1 MNAPLAYATMSATE
15 SSLSD
20 HATAL
25 LTSMRTLQAAASN
38 VTELLEQAGFA
49 GLRGDTADDLRQA
62 LAAHHHLVHEF
73 NVKVRTSA
81 GITTFCTCATNAA
94 CAAEAELERQGDT
107 PCGITVTPATSAE
120 PDRPALAAAHR
131 FFGVTATLDAALEDP
146 RLGRALRSYA
156 RKHPVRR
163 MPPVDFKSL
172 AANDR
177 G

>member
-1 MNAPLAYATMSATE
+1 MIAPLSCATTLKPE
-15 SSLSD
+15 TTLSD
-20 HATAL
+20 HAAAM
-25 LTSMRTLQAAASN
+25 LTSMAKLHTAAAN
-38 VTELLEQAGFA
+38 AYELLADAGFA
-49 GLRGDTADDLRQA
+49 GFTGDTADDLRQA
-62 LAAHHHLVHEF
+62 LAIHNQLVQEF

-81 GITTFCTCATNAA
+81 GITTFCTCAANAA

-107 PCGITVTPATSAE
+107 PCGITVTPAE

-131 FFGVTATLDAALEDP
+131 FFGVTAPLDAALEDP

-163 MPPVDFKSL
+163 MPTTDFKSL

-177 G
+177 D

>member
-1 MNAPLAYATMSATE
+1 MNAPRSYSTMATPE

-20 HATAL
+20 HASAML
-25 LTSMRTLQAAASN
+25 VSMAKLQTAAAN
-38 VTELLEQAGFA
+38 AHELLVEAGFA
-49 GLRGDTADDLRQA
+49 GFGGDTVDDFRQA
-62 LAAHHHLVHEF
+62 LAAHNHLVHEF

-107 PCGITVTPATSAE
+107 PCGITVTPSN
-120 PDRPALAAAHR
+120 PDDQALAAAYVALR
-131 FFGVTATLDAALEDP
+131 VAGPLDKALKDP
-146 RLGRALRSYA
+146 SIGRAIRSYA

-163 MPPVDFKSL
+163 PPVTDFKSL

-177 G
+177 D

>member
-1 MNAPLAYATMSATE
+1 MNAPLPDATKAAIEFT
-15 SSLSD
+15 LSH
-20 HATAL
+20 HAKAL
-25 LTSMRTLQAAASN
+25 LASMNALQSAATNAY
-38 VTELLEQAGFA
+38 ELLEGAGFA
-49 GLRGDTADDLRQA
+49 GIPGDTADDLRQA
-62 LAAHHHLVHEF
+62 LANHNHLVQEF

-81 GITTFCTCATNAA
+81 GITTFCTCAANAA

-107 PCGITVTPATSAE
+107 PCGITVTPVE

-131 FFGVTATLDAALEDP
+131 FFGVTASLDAALEDP

-163 MPPVDFKSL
+163 MPATDFKSL

-177 G
+177 D